1 MKFTNEDLV
10 IGILKHNNEVL
21 QYLYKEV
28 FMQIRWLVIHNHG
41 TEQEAKDIFQESM
54 IVLYRKIRSGKFSL
68 NCTLSTYIYS
78 ICRLLW
84 LKELQRKGRYQSSEL
99 EEVMCLSDGED
110 RSQGFEEIKKELFIR
125 HFNELS
131 KDCKKILN
139 LYLNGIP
146 VSEITKSM
154 GFRSDQYT
162 MERKYRCKQRLME
175 KIINNPLF
183 RKIKDEL

>member
-10 IGILKHNNEVL
+10 KGIVEHDKDVL

-28 FMQIRWLVIHNHG
+28 FSQIRWLVIHNHG
-41 TEQEAKDIFQESM
+41 SEQDAKDIFQESM
-54 IVLYRKIRSGKFSL
+54 IVLYRKIRTGTFCL

-84 LKELQRKGRYQSSEL
+84 LKELQRKGRYQSAETEEALCLSEGEDSSHGL
-99 EEVMCLSDGED
+99 EES
-110 RSQGFEEIKKELFIR
+110 KKELFLK

-139 LYLNGIP
+139 LYLSGVS

-154 GFRSDQYT
+154 GFTSDQYT

>member
-1 MKFTNEDLV
+1 MKFANEDLV
-10 IGILKHNNEVL
+10 NGILKHDTEVL

-54 IVLYRKIRSGKFSL
+54 IVLYRKIRSGKFNL
-68 NCTLSTYIYS
+68 NCSLSTYIYS

-84 LKELQRKGRYQSSEL
+84 LKELQRKVRYNSTDAEDA
-99 EEVMCLSDGED
+99 MCLADGDSSNQNFED
-110 RSQGFEEIKKELFIR
+110 AKKELFNR

-131 KDCKKILN
+131 KGCKEILN
-139 LYLNGIP
+139 LYLSGMP
-146 VSEITKSM
+146 VSEITKSL

>member
-1 MKFTNEDLV
+1 MKLSNEDLV
-10 IGILKHNNEVL
+10 IGIIKHDNEVL
-21 QYLYKEV
+21 DYLYKEV

-54 IVLYRKIRSGKFSL
+54 IVLYRKIRAGKLNL

-84 LKELQRKGRYQSSEL
+84 LKELQRKGRYHSA
-99 EEVMCLSDGED
+99 EVEDEMFLSDGD
-110 RSQGFEEIKKELFIR
+110 DPHNDFEEIKKELFLK

-131 KDCKKILN
+131 NDCKKILN
-139 LYLNGIP
+139 LYLNGLPI
-146 VSEITKSM
+146 SEITKSM

>member
-1 MKFTNEDLV
+1 MKFATEDLV
-10 IGILKHNNEVL
+10 KGILNHDKDVL

-28 FMQIRWLVIHNHG
+28 FMQIRWLIIHNHG
-41 TEQEAKDIFQESM
+41 SEQEAKDIFQEAL
-54 IVLYRKIRSGKFSL
+54 IILYRKLKTGTFNL

-84 LKELQRKGRYQSSEL
+84 LKELQRKGRYQSTETEDVL
-99 EEVMCLSDGED
+99 CLSDGD
-110 RSQGFEEIKKELFIR
+110 DYSQNFEESKKELFSR

-131 KDCKKILN
+131 KDCRKILT
-139 LYLNGIP
+139 LYLNGAP
-146 VSEITKSM
+146 VSEITKAMEFS
-154 GFRSDQYT
+154 SDQYT
-162 MERKYRCKQRLME
+162 MERKYRCKQRLMD